1 MKSKFSKKIKFI
13 SLICIISFMFQ
24 GCAGKRA
31 PILVDKIQKG
41 DSELSCKVIQLKL
54 NSTKDDIKSKQR
66 EIEKKEDSNM
76 MILVLSLFIFLMM
89 FAYDLSEDEE
99 QELKS
104 LEDRLDNLEIMY
116 IEKCGND

>member
-1 MKSKFSKKIKFI
+1 MKSRFSKKIRFI

-24 GCAGKRA
+24 GCAGKGD

-41 DSELSCKVIQLKL
+41 DSELSCKGIQLKI
-54 NSTKDDIKSKQR
+54 NSTKHDIKSKEK
-66 EIEKKEDSNM
+66 EIEKKDDSNM
-76 MILVLSLFIFLMM
+76 LVLVLSLFIFLMV
-89 FAYDLSEDEE
+89 FAYDLSEEEE